1 MVSVAGETGFSLALL
16 KTPKAGFIASRPNPQ
31 ALLFS
36 FLGYHACNVH
46 VQVDNAAVNF
56 LVDHLSLRMLANDPQ
71 WKTKANERIEN
82 IRKANVTFR

>member
-1 MVSVAGETGFSLALL
+1 M
-16 KTPKAGFIASRPNPQ
+16 
-31 ALLFS
+31 
-36 FLGYHACNVH
+36 H
-46 VQVDNAAVNF
+46 VQVDNAAVDF